1 MNQLEV
7 LRESLGQCDEIILD
21 ALLMRNRIVEDIMVY
36 KEAHDLPVLQPE
48 QEAKQKGWL
57 EARMEGRRHK
67 KEVNDV
73 FASITQNSKRIQSRN
88 LFNYNIFLI
97 GFMGAGKS
105 TISDYLKNALAMDV
119 VEMDQCI
126 VERQGMSISDIF
138 ETYGEEYFRELET
151 NLLIEMQSQSNV
163 VVSCGGG
170 VPMRE
175 RNVVE
180 MKKNGRVVLLTAKP
194 ETILDRVKDSHDRP
208 LIENNKTVPFIADLM
223 EKRREKYEA
232 AAQAALGF
240 FEAAG
245 YTVEDGKLTAAPE
258 GAKLG
263 YQVNIGAGGSGD
275 HPSFL
280 LLKNAADAF
289 AKIGFTLTVND
300 IAVASELY
308 QSYQSGVAEMWVAAW
323 SATPDPDMYQLYHSK
338 GATNYY
344 KINDSELDEMIVAAR
359 QSVDQTYR
367 KSLYKAAMEIIM
379 DWGVEVPVYQRS
391 ECFIF
396 SSERINISTLTP
408 DMTPYWSWMS
418 EVETLE
424 LN

>member
-194 ETILDRVKDSHDRP
+194 ETILERVKDNHDRP
-208 LIENNKTVPFIADLM
+208 LLENNKTVPFIADLM
-223 EKRREKYEA
+223 EKRRAKYEA
-232 AAQAALGF
+232 AADIVIQ
-240 FEAAG
+240 
-245 YTVEDGKLTAAPE
+245 TDGKSELE
-258 GAKLG
+258 ICEEL
-263 YQVNIGAGGSGD
+263 I
-275 HPSFL
+275 HRL
-280 LLKNAADAF
+280 READAN
-289 AKIGFTLTVND
+289 T
-300 IAVASELY
+300 
-308 QSYQSGVAEMWVAAW
+308 
-323 SATPDPDMYQLYHSK
+323 
-338 GATNYY
+338 
-344 KINDSELDEMIVAAR
+344 
-359 QSVDQTYR
+359 
-367 KSLYKAAMEIIM
+367 
-379 DWGVEVPVYQRS
+379 
-391 ECFIF
+391 
-396 SSERINISTLTP
+396 
-408 DMTPYWSWMS
+408 
-418 EVETLE
+418 
-424 LN
+424 

>member
-151 NLLIEMQSQSNV
+151 NLLIEMQSRSNV

-175 RNVVE
+175 RNVAE

-194 ETILDRVKDSHDRP
+194 ETTLERVKDNHDRP
-208 LIENNKTVPFIADLM
+208 LLENNKNVSFIADLL
-223 EKRREKYEA
+223 EKRRAKYEA
-232 AAQAALGF
+232 AADIVIQ
-240 FEAAG
+240 
-245 YTVEDGKLTAAPE
+245 TDGK
-258 GAKLG
+258 
-263 YQVNIGAGGSGD
+263 
-275 HPSFL
+275 
-280 LLKNAADAF
+280 
-289 AKIGFTLTVND
+289 
-300 IAVASELY
+300 SEL
-308 QSYQSGVAEMWVAAW
+308 E
-323 SATPDPDMYQLYHSK
+323 
-338 GATNYY
+338 
-344 KINDSELDEMIVAAR
+344 ICEELIHR
-359 QSVDQTYR
+359 LR
-367 KSLYKAAMEIIM
+367 
-379 DWGVEVPVYQRS
+379 
-391 ECFIF
+391 
-396 SSERINISTLTP
+396 
-408 DMTPYWSWMS
+408 
-418 EVETLE
+418 ETDA
-424 LN
+424 NK

>member
-36 KEAHDLPVLQPE
+36 KEAHELPVLQPE

-73 FASITQNSKRIQSRN
+73 FTSITQNSKRIQSRN

-194 ETILDRVKDSHDRP
+194 ETILERVKDNHDRP
-208 LIENNKTVPFIADLM
+208 LLENNKTVPFIADLM
-223 EKRREKYEA
+223 EKRRAKYEA
-232 AAQAALGF
+232 AADIVLQ
-240 FEAAG
+240 
-245 YTVEDGKLTAAPE
+245 TDGKSELE
-258 GAKLG
+258 ICEEL
-263 YQVNIGAGGSGD
+263 IHS
-275 HPSFL
+275 L
-280 LLKNAADAF
+280 READAD
-289 AKIGFTLTVND
+289 K
-300 IAVASELY
+300 
-308 QSYQSGVAEMWVAAW
+308 
-323 SATPDPDMYQLYHSK
+323 
-338 GATNYY
+338 
-344 KINDSELDEMIVAAR
+344 
-359 QSVDQTYR
+359 
-367 KSLYKAAMEIIM
+367 
-379 DWGVEVPVYQRS
+379 
-391 ECFIF
+391 
-396 SSERINISTLTP
+396 
-408 DMTPYWSWMS
+408 
-418 EVETLE
+418 
-424 LN
+424 

>member
-36 KEAHDLPVLQPE
+36 KEANNLPVLQPE

-126 VERQGMSISDIF
+126 VESQGMRISDIF

-194 ETILDRVKDSHDRP
+194 ETILERVKDNHDRP
-208 LIENNKTVPFIADLM
+208 LLENNKTVPFIADLM
-223 EKRREKYEA
+223 EKRRAKYEA
-232 AAQAALGF
+232 AADIVI
-240 FEAAG
+240 E
-245 YTVEDGKLTAAPE
+245 TDGKSELE
-258 GAKLG
+258 ICEEMIHRLRE
-263 YQVNIGAGGSGD
+263 
-275 HPSFL
+275 
-280 LLKNAADAF
+280 ADAN
-289 AKIGFTLTVND
+289 K
-300 IAVASELY
+300 
-308 QSYQSGVAEMWVAAW
+308 
-323 SATPDPDMYQLYHSK
+323 
-338 GATNYY
+338 
-344 KINDSELDEMIVAAR
+344 
-359 QSVDQTYR
+359 
-367 KSLYKAAMEIIM
+367 
-379 DWGVEVPVYQRS
+379 
-391 ECFIF
+391 
-396 SSERINISTLTP
+396 
-408 DMTPYWSWMS
+408 
-418 EVETLE
+418 
-424 LN
+424 